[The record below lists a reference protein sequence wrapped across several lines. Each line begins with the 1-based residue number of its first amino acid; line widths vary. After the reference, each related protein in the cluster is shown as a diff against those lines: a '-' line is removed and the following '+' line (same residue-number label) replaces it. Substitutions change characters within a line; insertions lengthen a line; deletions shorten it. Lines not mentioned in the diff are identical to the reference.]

1 MDYSL
6 TQEQK
11 MILDSVDRMLSSDY
25 DFHGRCQRLSKSI
38 RYQQSVWDQFSQLGL
53 FALPMPSEYGG
64 FGASIKDVCVLM
76 EPMGKFLVTEPFAY
90 CYLGTSYLLEYASS
104 AQKSDYL
111 PRIASGACRVV
122 VALPPVCDLSFMP
135 SHSGVKA
142 KKLANG
148 KWSLSGQLHM
158 VYGADSATDVIVF
171 AQFEKK
177 TVPFIVPMK
186 LCDQQS
192 FALIDDTGVGH
203 LTLKNVKLDDAH
215 CLGFDHQA
223 LDRLTILAIA
233 LLSAEAVGIMQ
244 ELNVKTKQ
252 YLQNRE
258 QFGQPLSQFQLLQ
271 HRLVEMY
278 VQEELARTMSSTLAI
293 AAEELSS
300 SHELM
305 PLAYTTKMKINDY
318 AQYIGEQSVQLHGG
332 MGVSD
337 EMDIAHY
344 FRRLTCIRHQ
354 LGDQRYCLSK
364 LLDLQS

>member
-11 MILDSVDRMLSSDY
+11 MILDSVDRMLSIDY
-25 DFHGRCQRLSKSI
+25 DFHFRCQRLSKSI

-64 FGASIKDVCVLM
+64 FGASTKDVCVLM
-76 EPMGKFLVTEPFAY
+76 EPMGKFLVTEPLSY
-90 CYLGTSYLLEYASS
+90 SYLGSFYLLNYASS
-104 AQKSDYL
+104 TQKSDYL
-111 PRIASGACRVV
+111 PRIASGSCRVV
-122 VALPPVCDLSFMP
+122 VALPPVCDLSFMS
-135 SHSGVKA
+135 SHTGVKA
-142 KKLANG
+142 KKLVNG
-148 KWSLSGQLHM
+148 KWSLTGQLHM

-171 AQFEKK
+171 AQSDQK
-177 TVPFIVPMK
+177 TIPFIVPME
-186 LCDQQS
+186 LCEQQS
-192 FALIDDTGVGH
+192 FALIDDTGVAH
-203 LTLKNVKLDDAH
+203 LTLKQVKLDDAYRLTLDQH
-215 CLGFDHQA
+215 A

-244 ELNVKTKQ
+244 ALNVKTKQ
-252 YLQNRE
+252 YLQDRE

-278 VQEELARTMSSTLAI
+278 VQEELARTMSLTLAI
-293 AAEELSS
+293 AAEDLSS
-300 SHELM
+300 PQDLM
-305 PLAYTTKMKINDY
+305 SLAYTTKMKINDY
-318 AQYIGEQSVQLHGG
+318 AQYIGEQSVQLHGA

-364 LLDLQS
+364 LLNLQK